1 MDKIRARAGLL
12 GVKESWEQHSRKS
25 NKFRT
30 QLGLR
35 EIIQRERAIELMF
48 EGQRFWDV
56 RRWKIADKE
65 YNKTLMAWNPRG
77 KTVDTYY
84 QLTAM
89 YTQQFVAPRDYF
101 WPIKMKNHW

>member
-1 MDKIRARAGLL
+1 MADLYLLYAEAVNEASDSEAARTLAISYVDKIRARAGLL

-48 EGQRFWDV
+48 
-56 RRWKIADKE
+56 
-65 YNKTLMAWNPRG
+65 
-77 KTVDTYY
+77 
-84 QLTAM
+84 
-89 YTQQFVAPRDYF
+89 
-101 WPIKMKNHW
+101 

>member
-1 MDKIRARAGLL
+1 RHCPCALKRL
-12 GVKESWEQHSRKS
+12 GNWNFSKQILIPNWR
-25 NKFRT
+25 
-30 QLGLR
+30 
-35 EIIQRERAIELMF
+35 MF

-84 QLTAM
+84 QLTTM

-101 WPIKMKNHW
+101 WPIKEKSLVINPNLVQNPGWQ